1 MKRLGLT
8 LVAALCLAATTFAA
22 GNQPTTAKWE
32 GNINVNK
39 LGKYLQLNSVQSE
52 EVANIC
58 DYFSEQMSRAT
69 TAKKD
74 KEAKLRNAVY
84 GNLKLMRKTLSA
96 EQYSKRKGGEL
107 NRSSSPPF
115 FLSHPTCRTLFR
127 QIHFQHH
134 LQVHRNHLIVTM
146 VAPKPYS

>member
-39 LGKYLQLNSVQSE
+39 LSQYLNLNSMQSE
-52 EVANIC
+52 EVSNIC
-58 DYFSEQMSRAT
+58 EYFTEQMGRAAS
-69 TAKKD
+69 AKKN
-74 KEAKLRNAVY
+74 KEAKLHNYINVKRVSTVLSV
-84 GNLKLMRKTLSA
+84 GTL
-96 EQYSKRKGGEL
+96 
-107 NRSSSPPF
+107 
-115 FLSHPTCRTLFR
+115 FLSIFR
-127 QIHFQHH
+127 CCYLHH
-134 LQVHRNHLIVTM
+134 RIVTN

>member
-8 LVAALCLAATTFAA
+8 LVAAVCLSASTFAA
-22 GNQPTTAKWE
+22 GNQPTTASWE
-32 GNINVNK
+32 GNINVSK
-39 LGKYLQLNSVQSE
+39 LSKYLKLSANQQK

-58 DYFSEQMSRAT
+58 DYFSTQMSRAT

-96 EQYSKRKGGEL
+96 EQYAKYAALMNITLQNKGIEL
-107 NRSSSPPF
+107 N
-115 FLSHPTCRTLFR
+115 
-127 QIHFQHH
+127 
-134 LQVHRNHLIVTM
+134 
-146 VAPKPYS
+146 K